1 MKVIICDDCRQ
12 DIEEIRKL
20 CEAYFAE
27 KELDAEIE
35 ELTDPMALLER
46 NPSDTDILILDVEL
60 GDISG
65 IEIKDE
71 LAQREDGPLVIF
83 ATSHPEAMSRAFNR
97 NVIGFLLKP
106 PDVTAFGAYMDSAVN
121 ILTADKHFVYPDGS
135 RGNTGEILWIA
146 SDRGYADVYLADG
159 SVKNLGKRSIRELA
173 DRLAPFGF
181 LCISSGML
189 VNCKYI
195 DDLTDDTILMKDVI
209 TKPGAKAGNVTF
221 SISRRR
227 KKECWEKYVSYCERM
242 QKYT

>member
-1 MKVIICDDCRQ
+1 M
-12 DIEEIRKL
+12 
-20 CEAYFAE
+20 
-27 KELDAEIE
+27 
-35 ELTDPMALLER
+35 
-46 NPSDTDILILDVEL
+46 
-60 GDISG
+60 
-65 IEIKDE
+65 
-71 LAQREDGPLVIF
+71 
-83 ATSHPEAMSRAFNR
+83 
-97 NVIGFLLKP
+97 
-106 PDVTAFGAYMDSAVN
+106 
-121 ILTADKHFVYPDGS
+121 
-135 RGNTGEILWIA
+135 
-146 SDRGYADVYLADG
+146 
-159 SVKNLGKRSIRELA
+159 KNLGKRSIRELA